1 MSAFVISLDFEMFWG
16 VADIAAIADYGP
28 NVEGEWEAVPA
39 MLDMFRRYRV
49 NATWATVGMVMC
61 RDYAQWRDWQPEV
74 MPGYR
79 DPTLS
84 TYSHGDRARSN
95 PRLFFGRPLVER
107 ILDTPGQEL
116 ASHTYSHYL
125 CDEEGA
131 TPEQF
136 AADMRC
142 AAAIAED
149 VGVTLHSLVLP
160 RNQVLETYL
169 AMLPANGIRV
179 FRGNGD
185 HWIHRS
191 GHAAPG
197 GIAGR
202 AARLADAWLPL
213 RCATVQ
219 RESLQNGLVNV
230 PASLFLRPWS
240 RTLARLEPLRMH
252 RLRDAMTDAARGD
265 GLFHLWWH
273 PHNFGV
279 NLAENMHMLED
290 LMQHYARLRDEYGM
304 GSMTMRAFEQSHGDG
319 HTVHS

>member
-1 MSAFVISLDFEMFWG
+1 MSAFVISLDFELLWG
-16 VADIAAIADYGP
+16 IADSAAIADYGP

-39 MLDMFRRYRV
+39 MLALFRRYAV

-61 RDYAQWRDWQPEV
+61 RDYAQWRDLRPDV

-79 DPTLS
+79 DRTLS
-84 TYSHGDRARSN
+84 AYCHGPRARIH

-142 AAAIAED
+142 AAEIAGE
-149 VGVTLHSLVLP
+149 VGATLHSLVLP
-160 RNQVLETYL
+160 RNQVRDDYL
-169 AMLPANGIRV
+169 AALPAGGIEV
-179 FRGNGD
+179 FRGNPD
-185 HWIHRS
+185 HWLYRN

-197 GIAGR
+197 GMAGR

-213 RCATVQ
+213 RRATVQ
-219 RESLQNGLVNV
+219 RKPHNGLVNV

-240 RTLARLEPLRMH
+240 RSFARLEPLRVH
-252 RLRDAMTDAARGD
+252 RLRGAMTEAARRD

-279 NLAENMHMLED
+279 NQAENLCLLDALLRHFT
-290 LMQHYARLRDEYGM
+290 RLRDEYGM
-304 GSMTMRAFEQSHGDG
+304 RSMTMRAFAQSHDQRMAP
-319 HTVHS
+319 HA